1 MVWNK
6 FLGGNDV
13 DRGLSVQQTIDGG
26 FILTG
31 YTASFGAGLDDM
43 LLIKTDASGNLQ
55 WQKTFGGSGRDYGN
69 SIIQT
74 SDKGCV
80 ITGYTLSFG
89 AGGDDLWIVKTDSM
103 GNQLWSK
110 TLGGAQSDVGNYL
123 IETSDE
129 SFLITGHTLSFGAG
143 LHDVWLIKLASII
156 PVELVSF
163 TGLLNENNVELS
175 WITASEINNKG
186 FEVQRRLNQKISVG
200 EDFNEWITLAFV
212 NGKGTSTE
220 LNSYKFIDKNPE
232 PGKYSYRLKQIDF
245 DGSFNYSNIIELE
258 ILSPEEF
265 ILEQNYPN
273 PFNPVTV
280 ISYQLSV
287 NSYVTLKIFDI
298 LGKEVETLVNEQQ
311 QAGSY
316 KVQFNASHLASG
328 VYLYKLQAGSFTA
341 VKKFVFMK

>member
-1 MVWNK
+1 M
-6 FLGGNDV
+6 
-13 DRGLSVQQTIDGG
+13 
-26 FILTG
+26 
-31 YTASFGAGLDDM
+31 
-43 LLIKTDASGNLQ
+43 
-55 WQKTFGGSGRDYGN
+55 
-69 SIIQT
+69 
-74 SDKGCV
+74 
-80 ITGYTLSFG
+80 
-89 AGGDDLWIVKTDSM
+89 
-103 GNQLWSK
+103 
-110 TLGGAQSDVGNYL
+110 
-123 IETSDE
+123 
-129 SFLITGHTLSFGAG
+129 
-143 LHDVWLIKLASII
+143 
-156 PVELVSF
+156 
-163 TGLLNENNVELS
+163 
-175 WITASEINNKG
+175 
-186 FEVQRRLNQKISVG
+186 
-200 EDFNEWITLAFV
+200 
-212 NGKGTSTE
+212 
-220 LNSYKFIDKNPE
+220 NSYKFIDKNPE

>member
-1 MVWNK
+1 M
-6 FLGGNDV
+6 
-13 DRGLSVQQTIDGG
+13 
-26 FILTG
+26 
-31 YTASFGAGLDDM
+31 
-43 LLIKTDASGNLQ
+43 
-55 WQKTFGGSGRDYGN
+55 
-69 SIIQT
+69 
-74 SDKGCV
+74 
-80 ITGYTLSFG
+80 
-89 AGGDDLWIVKTDSM
+89 
-103 GNQLWSK
+103 
-110 TLGGAQSDVGNYL
+110 
-123 IETSDE
+123 
-129 SFLITGHTLSFGAG
+129 
-143 LHDVWLIKLASII
+143 
-156 PVELVSF
+156 
-163 TGLLNENNVELS
+163 
-175 WITASEINNKG
+175 
-186 FEVQRRLNQKISVG
+186 
-200 EDFNEWITLAFV
+200 
-212 NGKGTSTE
+212 
-220 LNSYKFIDKNPE
+220 NSYKFIDKNPE

-298 LGKEVETLVNEQQ
+298 LGKEVETLVNEQK